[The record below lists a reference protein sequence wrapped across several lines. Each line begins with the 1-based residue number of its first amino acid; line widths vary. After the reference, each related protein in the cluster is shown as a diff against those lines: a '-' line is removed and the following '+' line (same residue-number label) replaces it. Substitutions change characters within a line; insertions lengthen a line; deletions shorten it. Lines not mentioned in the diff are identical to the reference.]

1 MQCPECGS
9 EWKAS
14 NRIDLI
20 QRCPFCGASLEKE
33 APRQITFTNAKEGV
47 RYIVDNFGS
56 DVIVDNE
63 QFTKLLNKF
72 MPKLKQERKVIVE
85 AMNEGVCTTLYDATD
100 QSEIDKCIAI
110 LQSIKILTQ
119 DACMAEKWAC
129 YAVETIVYALGW
141 SVPMFGITP
150 NIHMYQIPETVSH
163 PWNQENSN
171 EVWVQPDKVW
181 VNPVESNG
189 DTWDDKKQEVIE
201 VSEEELNKP
210 SHHTQD
216 DFYVYEPQI
225 FEQSPENDKSVEQQ
239 SEELN
244 KTNTES
250 SVSETPAEEQK
261 EPVIESPV
269 FEAPT
274 EEAKEPVIE
283 SPVFEAPT
291 EEAKESVI
299 ESPVFEAPT
308 EEDKEPVIES
318 PVFEAPTE
326 EAKEPV
332 IESPVFEAPTE
343 ESTEPV
349 IESPVFEAPT
359 EEAKE
364 PVIESPVFETP
375 VEESEN
381 NTSEHTN
388 EQVEQNSAP
397 QQTPFGS
404 SPEQQ
409 YNPWAYGPWG
419 MPPQQGVEGQQQPYN
434 PWAYGPYGMPPQQ
447 GAEGKQQPYNPWAY
461 GPWGMPPQQGAE
473 GQQQP
478 YNPWGMPPQ
487 PNAQQNPVNEPVPQ
501 PVEEVKSEA
510 EKEPEPQPEPQ
521 PEPEPQPIEKETEP
535 EPVAETNPESE
546 APFIPQPE
554 STAKKNNVDI
564 DQYMNAPW
572 AVHNRGNSRV
582 ADVKPI
588 DIPTNSTGTSDR
600 TNGFSVSNTALHQE
614 TPVSAEPV
622 IQTPAENH
630 EPIHK
635 VDLSSLN
642 IKPSDEPIS
651 KPSMEKP
658 SMETMPVVEIPI
670 PQPETNVAPAEEP
683 TAENIV
689 VNIPEP
695 SVPETSSTS
704 EVFTKEDANKFTLN
718 HIQIPEGVIRI
729 DDEAFK
735 DNQKIEAV
743 ALPKSLKEIGDS
755 AFEGCIKLITINIP
769 DGVTEIGKCAFKG
782 CSSIT
787 SIKLPDSITRINA
800 ECFGSCEKL
809 KDFKIPS
816 SIQHISRHAF
826 MNCASIVDIEIPD
839 GIHGLAENI
848 FSGCKSLQTIK
859 VPESV
864 SQIHKNCFSWCESL
878 TTINLPEAVTEIAPG
893 SFTGCEKLKTLDIPS
908 RITKIGYGAFSKCSG
923 LKSLT
928 LPDTIT
934 EIEENAFLGCRSLVV
949 YCSQDNAY
957 IKRYCRLNRVR
968 CKSIT

>member
-33 APRQITFTNAKEGV
+33 APRPITFTNAKEGV

-85 AMNEGVCTTLYDATD
+85 AMNEGVCTTLYDVTD

-163 PWNQENSN
+163 PWNQENPN
-171 EVWVQPDKVW
+171 EVWVQPDQVW

-189 DTWDDKKQEVIE
+189 DAWDSQKQDVIE

-210 SHHTQD
+210 SEENQIP
-216 DFYVYEPQI
+216 VYDTPI
-225 FEQSPENDKSVEQQ
+225 FEQPSENDKSVEPQAEK
-239 SEELN
+239 SNEPVVESPVIEPPTEE
-244 KTNTES
+244 
-250 SVSETPAEEQK
+250 AQ

-269 FEAPT
+269 FEPPT
-274 EEAKEPVIE
+274 EEVQEPIIEPVDDK
-283 SPVFEAPT
+283 T
-291 EEAKESVI
+291 SV
-299 ESPVFEAPT
+299 A
-308 EEDKEPVIES
+308 
-318 PVFEAPTE
+318 
-326 EAKEPV
+326 
-332 IESPVFEAPTE
+332 
-343 ESTEPV
+343 
-349 IESPVFEAPT
+349 
-359 EEAKE
+359 
-364 PVIESPVFETP
+364 
-375 VEESEN
+375 
-381 NTSEHTN
+381 
-388 EQVEQNSAP
+388 EQVNEENHQNNAP
-397 QQTPFGS
+397 QQPPFGQA
-404 SPEQQ
+404 PEQQ
-409 YNPWAYGPWG
+409 YNPWG
-419 MPPQQGVEGQQQPYN
+419 MPH
-434 PWAYGPYGMPPQQ
+434 
-447 GAEGKQQPYNPWAY
+447 
-461 GPWGMPPQQGAE
+461 QQGAE
-473 GQQQP
+473 GQQPP
-478 YNPWGMPPQ
+478 YNPWGVSPQ
-487 PNAQQNPVNEPVPQ
+487 PNAHQSTEEANP
-501 PVEEVKSEA
+501 EV
-510 EKEPEPQPEPQ
+510 EKEPEPPTV
-521 PEPEPQPIEKETEP
+521 EKEAEP
-535 EPVAETNPESE
+535 AVETTQEPE

-554 STAKKNNVDI
+554 SATKKNDIDI
-564 DQYMNAPW
+564 DQYMDAPW
-572 AVHNRGNSRV
+572 AVHNRENNRET
-582 ADVKPI
+582 DVKPI
-588 DIPTNSTGTSDR
+588 DIPTNSIGTTDR
-600 TNGFSVSNTALHQE
+600 TNGFSVSNEALQQDAPISSE
-614 TPVSAEPV
+614 QSA
-622 IQTPAENH
+622 QTSSESH

-635 VDLSSLN
+635 VDFSSLN
-642 IKPSDEPIS
+642 ITPSDEPIS
-651 KPSMEKP
+651 KPSMENA
-658 SMETMPVVEIPI
+658 PVVEIP
-670 PQPETNVAPAEEP
+670 QPEANVSPAENSA
-683 TAENIV
+683 AEEV
-689 VNIPEP
+689 AVNIQEP
-695 SVPETSSTS
+695 SAPETSSSTN
-704 EVFTKEDANKFTLN
+704 EVFTKEDAKKFTLN
-718 HIQIPEGVIRI
+718 HVQIPEGVIRI
-729 DDEAFK
+729 DNEAFK

-743 ALPKSLKEIGDS
+743 VLPKSLKEIGDS
-755 AFEGCIKLITINIP
+755 AFECCSKLLTINIP
-769 DGVTEIGKCAFKG
+769 ENVTDIGKCAFKG

-800 ECFGSCEKL
+800 ECFAGCEKL

-816 SIQHISRHAF
+816 SVSHISRHSF

-859 VPESV
+859 VPDSV

-908 RITKIGYGAFSKCSG
+908 RVTKIGYGAFSKCTG

-934 EIEENAFLGCRSLVV
+934 EIEENAFLGCRALVV
-949 YCSQDNAY
+949 YCSSENAY
-957 IKRYCRLNRVR
+957 IKRYCRLNRIR
-968 CKSIT
+968 CKSST

>member
-283 SPVFEAPT
+283 SPVFE
-291 EEAKESVI
+291 
-299 ESPVFEAPT
+299 
-308 EEDKEPVIES
+308 
-318 PVFEAPTE
+318 
-326 EAKEPV
+326 
-332 IESPVFEAPTE
+332 
-343 ESTEPV
+343 
-349 IESPVFEAPT
+349 
-359 EEAKE
+359 
-364 PVIESPVFETP
+364 TP

-419 MPPQQGVEGQQQPYN
+419 MPPQQGVEGQ
-434 PWAYGPYGMPPQQ
+434 
-447 GAEGKQQPYNPWAY
+447 QQPYNPWAY

>member
-283 SPVFEAPT
+283 SPVFE
-291 EEAKESVI
+291 
-299 ESPVFEAPT
+299 
-308 EEDKEPVIES
+308 
-318 PVFEAPTE
+318 
-326 EAKEPV
+326 
-332 IESPVFEAPTE
+332 
-343 ESTEPV
+343 
-349 IESPVFEAPT
+349 
-359 EEAKE
+359 
-364 PVIESPVFETP
+364 TP

-434 PWAYGPYGMPPQQ
+434 PWAYGPWGMPPQQ
-447 GAEGKQQPYNPWAY
+447 GAEGQQQPYN
-461 GPWGMPPQQGAE
+461 PWGMPPQQGAE

-689 VNIPEP
+689 VNIPET

>member
-163 PWNQENSN
+163 PWSQDNSN

-189 DTWDDKKQEVIE
+189 DTWDDKNQEVIE
-201 VSEEELNKP
+201 VSEDELNKSSNKNQFP
-210 SHHTQD
+210 
-216 DFYVYEPQI
+216 VYEPPI
-225 FEQSPENDKSVEQQ
+225 FEQPSENDKSVEQQ
-239 SEELN
+239 AEKSNETNIESPIFEVPTEE
-244 KTNTES
+244 TE
-250 SVSETPAEEQK
+250 

-274 EEAKEPVIE
+274 EETEEPVIESPVFEAPTEKAEEPVIE

-291 EEAKESVI
+291 EE
-299 ESPVFEAPT
+299 T
-308 EEDKEPVIES
+308 EEPVIES
-318 PVFEAPTE
+318 PVFEPPTE
-326 EAKEPV
+326 ETKEPV
-332 IESPVFEAPTE
+332 IESSVFEPPV
-343 ESTEPV
+343 ESE
-349 IESPVFEAPT
+349 
-359 EEAKE
+359 KKD
-364 PVIESPVFETP
+364 ETP
-375 VEESEN
+375 VAEKANEEN
-381 NTSEHTN
+381 QQNT
-388 EQVEQNSAP
+388 VP
-397 QQTPFGS
+397 QQPPFGH

-409 YNPWAYGPWG
+409 YN
-419 MPPQQGVEGQQQPYN
+419 
-434 PWAYGPYGMPPQQ
+434 
-447 GAEGKQQPYNPWAY
+447 
-461 GPWGMPPQQGAE
+461 PWGMPPQQGAE
-473 GQQQP
+473 GQQPP

-487 PNAQQNPVNEPVPQ
+487 PNTQQAPANEPAPQ
-501 PVEEVKSEA
+501 PIEEAQPEV
-510 EKEPEPQPEPQ
+510 EKEPEPQPV
-521 PEPEPQPIEKETEP
+521 EKENEP
-535 EPVAETNPESE
+535 EPVVETKPEPE

-554 STAKKNNVDI
+554 STAKKNDVDI

-572 AVHNRGNSRV
+572 AVHNRENNRS

-588 DIPTNSTGTSDR
+588 DIPTNSTGTTDR
-600 TNGFSVSNTALHQE
+600 TNGFSVSNAALQQE
-614 TPVSAEPV
+614 TPISAEPSV
-622 IQTPAENH
+622 QTPAESH

-642 IKPSDEPIS
+642 VTPSDEPIA
-651 KPSMEKP
+651 KPSME
-658 SMETMPVVEIPI
+658 STPVVEIP
-670 PQPETNVAPAEEP
+670 QPEAAPVEETRQAED
-683 TAENIV
+683 IV
-689 VNIPEP
+689 INIPEP
-695 SVPETSSTS
+695 SVPETSSTNK
-704 EVFTKEDANKFTLN
+704 VFTKEDASKFTLN
-718 HIQIPEGVIRI
+718 HVQIPEGVIRI

-743 ALPKSLKEIGDS
+743 VLPKSLKEIGDS

-769 DGVTEIGKCAFKG
+769 DSVTEIGKCAFKG

-787 SIKLPDSITRINA
+787 SIKLPNSITRINA
-800 ECFGSCEKL
+800 ECFGGCERL
-809 KDFKIPS
+809 KDFKIPAS
-816 SIQHISRHAF
+816 VNHISRHAF
-826 MNCASIVDIEIPD
+826 MNCTSITDIEIPD
-839 GIHGLAENI
+839 GVHGLAENI

-859 VPESV
+859 VPDSV

-908 RITKIGYGAFSKCSG
+908 RVTKIGYGAFSKCTG

-934 EIEENAFLGCRSLVV
+934 EIEENAFLGCRALVV
-949 YCSQDNAY
+949 YCSPENAY

-968 CKSIT
+968 CKSNT

>member
-33 APRQITFTNAKEGV
+33 APRPITFTNAKEGV

-85 AMNEGVCTTLYDATD
+85 AMNEGVCTTLYDVTD

-163 PWNQENSN
+163 PWNQENPN
-171 EVWVQPDKVW
+171 EVWVQPDQVW

-189 DTWDDKKQEVIE
+189 DAWDSQKQDVIE

-210 SHHTQD
+210 SEENQIP
-216 DFYVYEPQI
+216 VYDTPI
-225 FEQSPENDKSVEQQ
+225 FEQPSENDKSVEPQAEK
-239 SEELN
+239 SNEPVVESPVIEPPTEE
-244 KTNTES
+244 
-250 SVSETPAEEQK
+250 AQ

-269 FEAPT
+269 FEPPT
-274 EEAKEPVIE
+274 EEAQEPVIE
-283 SPVFEAPT
+283 PVDDKTSVAKQVN
-291 EEAKESVI
+291 EENHQ
-299 ESPVFEAPT
+299 
-308 EEDKEPVIES
+308 
-318 PVFEAPTE
+318 
-326 EAKEPV
+326 
-332 IESPVFEAPTE
+332 
-343 ESTEPV
+343 
-349 IESPVFEAPT
+349 
-359 EEAKE
+359 
-364 PVIESPVFETP
+364 
-375 VEESEN
+375 N
-381 NTSEHTN
+381 N
-388 EQVEQNSAP
+388 AP
-397 QQTPFGS
+397 QQPPFGQA
-404 SPEQQ
+404 PEQP
-409 YNPWAYGPWG
+409 YNPWG
-419 MPPQQGVEGQQQPYN
+419 MPPQQGAEGQQPPYN

-447 GAEGKQQPYNPWAY
+447 GAEGQQPPYNPWVY
-461 GPWGMPPQQGAE
+461 GPWGMPPQQGID
-473 GQQQP
+473 GQQPP
-478 YNPWGMPPQ
+478 YNPWGVSPQ
-487 PNAQQNPVNEPVPQ
+487 PNAHQSTEEANPKV
-501 PVEEVKSEA
+501 
-510 EKEPEPQPEPQ
+510 EKEPEPPTA
-521 PEPEPQPIEKETEP
+521 EKEAEP
-535 EPVAETNPESE
+535 AVETTQEPE

-554 STAKKNNVDI
+554 SAAKKNDIDI
-564 DQYMNAPW
+564 DQYMDAPW
-572 AVHNRGNSRV
+572 AVHNRENNRET
-582 ADVKPI
+582 DVKPI
-588 DIPTNSTGTSDR
+588 DIPANSTGTTDR
-600 TNGFSVSNTALHQE
+600 TNGFSVSNEALQQDAPISSE
-614 TPVSAEPV
+614 QSA
-622 IQTPAENH
+622 QTPAESH

-635 VDLSSLN
+635 VDFSSLN
-642 IKPSDEPIS
+642 ITPSNEPIS
-651 KPSMEKP
+651 KPSMEN
-658 SMETMPVVEIPI
+658 TPVVEIP
-670 PQPETNVAPAEEP
+670 QPEANASPAENSA
-683 TAENIV
+683 AEEV
-689 VNIPEP
+689 AVNIPEP
-695 SVPETSSTS
+695 SAPETSSSTN
-704 EVFTKEDANKFTLN
+704 EVFTKEDAKKFTLN
-718 HIQIPEGVIRI
+718 HVQIPEGVIRI
-729 DDEAFK
+729 DNEAFK

-743 ALPKSLKEIGDS
+743 VLPTSLKEIGDS
-755 AFEGCIKLITINIP
+755 AFECCSKLLTINIP
-769 DGVTEIGKCAFKG
+769 ENVTDIGKCAFKG

-800 ECFGSCEKL
+800 ECFAGCEKL

-816 SIQHISRHAF
+816 SVSHISRHSF

-859 VPESV
+859 VPDSV

-878 TTINLPEAVTEIAPG
+878 TTINLPEAITEIAPG

-908 RITKIGYGAFSKCSG
+908 RVTKIGYGAFSKCTG

-934 EIEENAFLGCRSLVV
+934 EIEENAFLGCRALVV
-949 YCSQDNAY
+949 YCSSENAY
-957 IKRYCRLNRVR
+957 IKRYCRLNRIR
-968 CKSIT
+968 CKSST